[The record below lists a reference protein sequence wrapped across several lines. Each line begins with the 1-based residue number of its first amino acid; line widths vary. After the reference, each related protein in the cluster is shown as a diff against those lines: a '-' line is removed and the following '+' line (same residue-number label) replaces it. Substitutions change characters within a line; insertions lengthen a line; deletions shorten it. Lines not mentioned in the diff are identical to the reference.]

1 MYEYIEGIISIKN
14 MSYITIDIN
23 GLGYKV
29 YVSIKTYENLAQIG
43 EKDRL
48 YIHTVVKEDDIS
60 FFGFKT
66 TLEREI
72 FNHCIA
78 INGIGAKKAISILSL
93 FSYEE
98 LVAIIK
104 TKNSKE
110 LAKVPGI
117 GVKKAEK
124 IIIDLSDKIDNID
137 VPLNI
142 NNQDIIELMNKK
154 ENLKLALESLG
165 YEKVNINNLI
175 DEETIKKLSMQELI
189 KLSLVNINKK
199 H

>member
-1 MYEYIEGIISIKN
+1 
-14 MSYITIDIN
+14 MSYITLDIN
-23 GLGYKV
+23 GLGFKI
-29 YVSIKTYENLAQIG
+29 YVSIKTYEKLSQIG

-48 YIHTVVKEDDIS
+48 YIHTLVKEDEIS

-110 LAKVPGI
+110 LSKVPGI
-117 GVKKAEK
+117 GIKKAEK
-124 IIIDLSDKIDNID
+124 IIIDLSDKIDAIN
-137 VPLNI
+137 VPLSI
-142 NNQDIIELMNKK
+142 NNDEIIEIINKK

-165 YEKVNINNLI
+165 YEKVNIKELVDDESIKNLQ
-175 DEETIKKLSMQELI
+175 MQELI
-189 KLSLVNINKK
+189 KISLANINKK
-199 H
+199 L